1 MAACS
6 AGDPR
11 PFCKQP
17 TRLALSVVDP
27 PPPDVAP
34 SAWAGAV
41 TLEHASVE
49 SGCRVVH
56 FVCWED
62 GLDSLDWYI
71 VRFQCLLPR
80 SGSTIPDRQRL
91 NRGRSP
97 SFSLPLQLSL
107 LHGGCP
113 SGPNELWAC
122 TACSQALW
130 ACALIVGYAEDVI
143 ETCLHPCV

>member
-91 NRGRSP
+91 NTKLFIATSTVVIAWRLSQWPKRVVGMHSLQS
-97 SFSLPLQLSL
+97 SF
-107 LHGGCP
+107 
-113 SGPNELWAC
+113 
-122 TACSQALW
+122 
-130 ACALIVGYAEDVI
+130 VGLRAHSRL
-143 ETCLHPCV
+143 C